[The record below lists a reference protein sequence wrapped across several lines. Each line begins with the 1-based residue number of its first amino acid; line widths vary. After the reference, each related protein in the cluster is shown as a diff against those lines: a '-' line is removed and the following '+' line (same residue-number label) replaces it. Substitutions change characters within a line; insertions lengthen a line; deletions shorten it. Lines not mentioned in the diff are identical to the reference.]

1 MAVAG
6 AGFATATETVG
17 FATAATDTVG
27 FATATTDTAGFAT
40 AATDTAGFATA
51 ATATAG
57 LADIGVA
64 VAVAVGGGCHEPPM
78 LGLQSLERL
87 EQGLNGRRGVIQL
100 QRKISPTAS
109 DSATFLR
116 GSCRRILTFQGD
128 LGIRMYRYILV
139 ARRPDVPHCMP
150 TGCGGC
156 TRPRSL
162 LATEEPKA
170 SDTQRPLNQ
179 GWSH

>member
-57 LADIGVA
+57 LATAMGVA
-64 VAVAVGGGCHEPPM
+64 VEVAVGGGCHEPPM

-116 GSCRRILTFQGD
+116 GSCRRILT
-128 LGIRMYRYILV
+128 I
-139 ARRPDVPHCMP
+139 
-150 TGCGGC
+150 
-156 TRPRSL
+156 
-162 LATEEPKA
+162 
-170 SDTQRPLNQ
+170 
-179 GWSH
+179 